1 MLVHGISMIRNEVD
15 IVRVSVLY
23 HLALGFDRLLIVDN
37 GSTDG
42 TTEALRLLGDRDP
55 RIRWTRN
62 EGLYKQSEIMTELAR
77 EAQAEG
83 ADWVVQID
91 ADEFWYAAGRSFRSV
106 LESSEAGVLRAQVEN
121 FIQRR
126 DQRES
131 SPSALL
137 QMTRRAAAP
146 ISPPS
151 RAQDLVEARKIG
163 FVEKTYPRKC
173 VSRPTVEIQIEAG
186 NHKVSGVDGQSERTN
201 ELFCFHAPIRSR
213 ASLKER
219 VRTATRP
226 AEAGRKP
233 GQGRYRRM
241 LEGFDDT
248 AVNLE
253 WAANSYKDDHLDVYG
268 ERHPTVFDPRL
279 RNAVAPFLKPPLW
292 KRLSW
297 SLERLGKGS
306 KRG

>member
-1 MLVHGISMIRNEVD
+1 MLIYGISMIRNEVD
-15 IVRVSVLY
+15 IVRTNVLY

-42 TTEALRLLGDRDP
+42 TTEALKQIGDRDP
-55 RIRWTRN
+55 RVRWHRD
-62 EGLYKQSEIMTELAR
+62 EGPYKQREIMTVLAR
-77 EAQAEG
+77 EAHADG

-91 ADEFWYAAGRSFRSV
+91 ADEFWYAAGRSFRDV
-106 LESSEAGVLRAQVEN
+106 LETSDAGVLRAEVEN

-131 SPSALL
+131 SPAALL
-137 QMTRRAAAP
+137 HMTRRAASP
-146 ISPPS
+146 IWPPG
-151 RAQDLVEARKIG
+151 RAQDLVESRKIG

-173 VSRPTVEIQIEAG
+173 ISRPTAEIEIEAG
-186 NHKVSGVDGQSERTN
+186 NHRVSGVDGQGRRTD

-213 ASLKER
+213 ASLEER

-241 LEGFDDT
+241 LEGFDDE
-248 AVNLE
+248 AVDRE
-253 WAANSYKDDHLDVYG
+253 WEANSYEDGHLDVYG
-268 ERHPTVFDPRL
+268 ERHPVVFDPRL
-279 RNAVAPFLKPPLW
+279 RDAVSPFVSRPFW
-292 KRLSW
+292 KRLLSP
-297 SLERLGKGS
+297 LQR
-306 KRG
+306 

>member
-15 IVRVSVLY
+15 IVRTNVIY
-23 HLALGFDRLLIVDN
+23 HLALGIDRLLIVDN

-42 TTEALRLLGDRDP
+42 TTEALKQLGDKDP
-55 RIRWTRN
+55 RVRWTRD
-62 EGLYKQSEIMTELAR
+62 EGPYKQREIMTALAR
-77 EAQAEG
+77 ESHADG

-91 ADEFWYAAGRSFRSV
+91 ADEFWYASGRSFRSV
-106 LESSEAGVLRAQVEN
+106 LESSRAGVLRAEVEN

-126 DQRES
+126 DQREA
-131 SPSALL
+131 SPAALL
-137 QMTRRAAAP
+137 HMTRRAASP
-146 ISPPS
+146 VSPPS

-173 VSRPTVEIQIEAG
+173 ISRPTAEIEIEAG
-186 NHKVSGVDGQSERTN
+186 NHRVSGVAGEGRRTD

-213 ASLKER
+213 DSLEER

-241 LEGFDDT
+241 LEGLDDV
-248 AVNLE
+248 AIDLE
-253 WAANSYKDDHLDVYG
+253 WAANSYEDDHLDVYG
-268 ERHPTVFDPRL
+268 ERHAVVFDPRL
-279 RNAVAPFLKPPLW
+279 RDAVSPFISRPFW
-292 KRLSW
+292 KRLLST
-297 SLERLGKGS
+297 LR
-306 KRG
+306 R